1 MRPSPGARPEGA
13 GAAGADHFYENQLY
27 ENQLYENE
35 LHQGDHNGNG
45 SAERRAATGL
55 FSAFRQYNG
64 RFREMTRETAQY
76 FMARD
81 WAAMRRNAVRRIDL
95 YNESVA
101 LAKQEMQAVLGKR
114 TASRD
119 CWARIKERYAELIAD
134 CPDSEFYKTFF
145 SSVTR
150 RNFDTVGVDPDVE
163 FLAVDVEP
171 ASCDAYPLQ
180 TRSYRNRGSL
190 FHLFD
195 EILGDLPFSHRFRD
209 VESTISLIT
218 AEIGAYRIEQKIESF
233 PAAVEV
239 IVPIFY
245 RGRRAY
251 LVGRILGDG
260 WQVPL
265 VIPFANPP
273 DGVSSDAVI
282 LSEAEV
288 SMLFGF
294 TRSYFHVDLQV
305 VGSAVR
311 FLRELMPLKPVEEIY
326 TVLGRAKQGKTE
338 RYRSLMRHMQN
349 STDLFVFAPGAAG
362 MVMEVFTLPSFY
374 VVFKVIRDKF
384 RYPKNTRPEQVKE
397 KYELVFKHDRAGRL
411 VDAQEYRRLSFEL
424 ARFEPELQAAL
435 LEDCSRNCSIQDGQ
449 LLIEHLYIE
458 RRLVPLNLFLRDAA
472 PEDAA
477 RAVIDYGQAV
487 RDLASSNIFAGDL
500 LMKNFGVTRH
510 GRVIFYDY
518 DEVVFVTDCNFRPL
532 PESTSPEDEMSAE
545 PWFFVGTN
553 DVFPEEFIKFFGFN
567 RELQDVF
574 RKYHS
579 ELLSHGWWSGIK
591 QRLEDGEIIEV
602 LPYSIT
608 SRTTKLAGAGLYAGR
623 T

>member
-1 MRPSPGARPEGA
+1 VEPETARLAGLAPECRQAAPPALIGLRGQRENDA
-13 GAAGADHFYENQLY
+13 VEDRAAAG
-27 ENQLYENE
+27 
-35 LHQGDHNGNG
+35 
-45 SAERRAATGL
+45 L
-55 FSAFRQYNG
+55 FQAFRQYND
-64 RFREMTRETAQY
+64 RFREVTRETARH
-76 FMARD
+76 FLSRD
-81 WAAMRRNAVRRIDL
+81 WVKVRKNAVRRIEL
-95 YNESVA
+95 YNESVS
-101 LAKQEMQAVLGKR
+101 LARQEMQAVLGER
-114 TASRD
+114 IDSRSS
-119 CWARIKERYAELIAD
+119 WARIKGRYADLVSA

-171 ASCDAYPLQ
+171 ARSDAYPLQ
-180 TRSYRNRGSL
+180 TRRYRNRGSL

-195 EILGDLPFSHRFRD
+195 EILSDLPFSHRFRD
-209 VESTISLIT
+209 VESTIAFIT
-218 AEIGAYRIEQKIESF
+218 AEIGAFRQEQKIESY

-273 DGVSSDAVI
+273 EGITSDAVI
-282 LSEAEV
+282 LSETEV

-338 RYRSLMRHMQN
+338 RYRSLMRHMQH

-362 MVMEVFTLPSFY
+362 MVMEVFTLPSFN

-384 RYPKNTRPEQVKE
+384 RYPKNIRPEQVKE

-411 VDAQEYRRLSFEL
+411 VDAQEYRRLSFESE
-424 ARFEPELQAAL
+424 RFEPKVRDAL
-435 LEDCSRNCSIQDGQ
+435 LEECSKSCSLQDGQ

-458 RRLVPLNLFLRDAA
+458 RRLIPLNLFLLNAA
-472 PEDAA
+472 PKEAA
-477 RAVIDYGQAV
+477 RAVVDYGQAV

-545 PWFFVGTN
+545 PWFFVGPN

-567 RELQDVF
+567 RELQEVF
-574 RKYHS
+574 RRYHA

-591 QRLEDGEIIEV
+591 RRLEDGETIEV
-602 LPYSIT
+602 LPYSAK

-623 T
+623 ARS

>member
-1 MRPSPGARPEGA
+1 M
-13 GAAGADHFYENQLY
+13 YESELY
-27 ENQLYENE
+27 EREP
-35 LHQGDHNGNG
+35 NGN
-45 SAERRAATGL
+45 SAAERRAAAAL
-55 FSAFRQYNG
+55 FNAFRQYNA
-64 RFREMTRETAQY
+64 RFREITRETARY
-76 FMARD
+76 FVSRD
-81 WAAMRRNAVRRIDL
+81 WTQVRANAVRRIEL

-101 LAKQEMQAVLGKR
+101 LAKQEMQGILGK
-114 TASRD
+114 TVTSRS
-119 CWARIKERYAELIAD
+119 CWARIKSRYADLVSD
-134 CPDSEFYKTFF
+134 RPDSEFCKTFF

-150 RNFDTVGVDPDVE
+150 RNFDTVGVDPNVE
-163 FLAVDVEP
+163 FLAADVEP
-171 ASCDAYPLQ
+171 AHCDAYPLQ
-180 TRSYRNRGSL
+180 THTYRNRGSL
-190 FHLFD
+190 FYLFD

-209 VESTISLIT
+209 AESTIAFIT
-218 AEIGAYRIEQKIESF
+218 AEIGAYRNEQKIESF

-260 WQVPL
+260 WHMPL

-273 DGVSSDAVI
+273 EGVTSDAVI

-362 MVMEVFTLPSFY
+362 MVMEVFTLPSFN

-384 RYPKNTRPEQVKE
+384 RYPKNIRREQVKE

-424 ARFEPELQAAL
+424 ARFEPQLRDAL
-435 LEDCSRNCSIQDGQ
+435 LDECNRNCSVQGDQ

-458 RRLVPLNLFLRDAA
+458 RRLVPLDLFLLDAA
-472 PEDAA
+472 PGEAA
-477 RAVIDYGQAV
+477 RAVVDYGQAV

-545 PWFFVGTN
+545 PWFFVGPN

-567 RELQDVF
+567 RGLQEVF

-591 QRLEDGEIIEV
+591 QRLEDGETIEV
-602 LPYSIT
+602 LPYSVK

>member
-1 MRPSPGARPEGA
+1 MFA
-13 GAAGADHFYENQLY
+13 
-27 ENQLYENE
+27 
-35 LHQGDHNGNG
+35 
-45 SAERRAATGL
+45 
-55 FSAFRQYNG
+55 
-64 RFREMTRETAQY
+64 
-76 FMARD
+76 ARD
-81 WAAMRRNAVRRIDL
+81 WAAMRGNAVRRIEL

-101 LAKQEMQAVLGKR
+101 VAMQDMQAILGQR
-114 TASRD
+114 ITSRD
-119 CWARIKERYAELIAD
+119 CWGRVKDCYAALVAN

-150 RNFDTVGVDPDVE
+150 RNFDTLGVDPKVE

-171 ASCDAYPLQ
+171 APGNAYPLQ
-180 TRSYRNRGSL
+180 TRIYRNRGSL

-195 EILGDLPFSHRFRD
+195 EILGDLPFAHRFRD
-209 VESTISLIT
+209 AESTIAFIT
-218 AEIGAYRIEQKIESF
+218 AEIGAYRQEYRIDDF
-233 PAAVEV
+233 PGEVEI

-245 RGRRAY
+245 RDRRAY
-251 LVGRILGDG
+251 LVGRLLGNG
-260 WQVPL
+260 WRVPL
-265 VIPFANPP
+265 VIPFANPH
-273 DGVSSDAVI
+273 DGVMSDAVI
-282 LSEAEV
+282 LSESEV

-294 TRSYFHVDLQV
+294 TRSYFHVDLEV

-349 STDLFVFAPGAAG
+349 STDRFVFAPGAAG

-384 RYPKNTRPEQVKE
+384 RYPKDIRPEQVRE

-411 VDAQEYRRLSFEL
+411 VDAQEYRRLSFNL
-424 ARFEPELQAAL
+424 DRFEPKLRDAL
-435 LEDCSRNCSIQDGQ
+435 LGECSRNCSKQGEQ

-458 RRLVPLNLFLRDAA
+458 RRLVPLNLFLLDA
-472 PEDAA
+472 PMEEAA

-518 DEVVFVTDCNFRPL
+518 DEVTFVTDCNFRPL

-545 PWFFVGTN
+545 PWFFVAPN

-567 RELQDVF
+567 KELQKIF
-574 RKYHS
+574 RTYHA
-579 ELLSHGWWSGIK
+579 ELLSHEWWSRTR
-591 QRLEDGEIIEV
+591 QRLEAGETIEV
-602 LPYSIT
+602 LPYSVR
-608 SRTTKLAGAGLYAGR
+608 SRTRKLAGAGLYAGR
-623 T
+623 V